1 MHVFV
6 TGATGFVGFHTVMAL
21 HKAGH
26 TIRFG
31 VRNAEKMKKLYAK
44 YDIDTSDFAIGEI
57 TDAEAINKALD
68 GCDAVVHTAAVV
80 SLDPTKADHMMHTNL
95 TGTKLVIGG
104 AVKKGIKS
112 IVYVSS
118 VAAIF
123 DPNAEVLNETTPLT
137 LPRSAYGKSKRQ
149 CEEYVRGLIDAGANV
164 AITYPSAVIGP
175 QDPAM
180 SEGNQSVKIQ
190 LNLACVHTTSG
201 QQIIDVRELAKV
213 HVKLLESAKS
223 GPYLV
228 TGHFLPWKEL
238 SAALDRATNK
248 TTRKLPIPQKVLQGA
263 GILLDIIGKYIP
275 HGLPISEEAAMY
287 ASEWVYCDDTKVR
300 QELEIDYRSIENT
313 LRDTIFWL
321 AKSGHINAHWSD
333 YINEESVDNYPEKIN

>member
-31 VRNAEKMKKLYAK
+31 VRNAEKMKKLYAP

-57 TDAEAINKALD
+57 TDAEAINQALD

-80 SLDPTKADHMMHTNL
+80 SLDPSKAEHMMHTNL

-123 DPNAEVLNETTPLT
+123 NRHADKLDENTPLT
-137 LPRSAYGKSKRQ
+137 QPKSAYGKSKRQ
-149 CEEYVRGLIDAGANV
+149 CEEYVRGLLDAGANV

-180 SEGNQSVKIQ
+180 SEGNQSIRIQ
-190 LNLACVHTTSG
+190 LNTTCIHSSSG
-201 QQIIDVRELAKV
+201 QQIIDVRELAKA
-213 HVKLLESAKS
+213 HVKLLEQEKS

-228 TGHFLPWKEL
+228 TGHFLPWDQV
-238 SAALDRATNK
+238 SAAFDRVTK
-248 TTRKLPIPQKVLQGA
+248 RSTLKLPVPKPVMQVAGA
-263 GILLDIIGKYIP
+263 LSDIISKAFP
-275 HGLPISEEAAMY
+275 HEFPFSVEAVMY
-287 ASEWVYCDDTKVR
+287 ATEWVYADDKKIRDELGLEYRPIDDTF
-300 QELEIDYRSIENT
+300 
-313 LRDTIFWL
+313 RDTIYWL
-321 AKSGHINAHWSD
+321 ANTGHVNKKWAANIPKD
-333 YINEESVDNYPEKIN
+333 EVDIYPTKA